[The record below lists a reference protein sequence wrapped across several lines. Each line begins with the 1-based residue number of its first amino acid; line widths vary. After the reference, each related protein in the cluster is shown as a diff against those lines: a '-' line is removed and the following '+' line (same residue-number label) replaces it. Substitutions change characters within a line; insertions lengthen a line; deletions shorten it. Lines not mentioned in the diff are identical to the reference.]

1 MRVRSSAPLMSL
13 LVSAGIAAVA
23 TMSACNRANPN
34 YHPGETLTGD
44 DAGLTGQA
52 GSIGAAGSM
61 GVAGFV
67 GGTAGATDGGSDATL
82 GSCKTASDC
91 LAARGAAPCAAA
103 GSWDCR
109 AGACAVVCPSCTD
122 KDSDGYGIGAGC
134 AGLDCNDNDPTIG
147 KTATRSCY
155 DGKGGTLNVGAC
167 RAGSQLCSAGVWATT
182 CTGQILPAGEACNGV
197 DDDCNGK
204 VDDDGL
210 GTISCGFGACA
221 QTAPACTNGV
231 LGVCKPGTP
240 TAVADLCDGKD
251 ESCDGVVDDGCA
263 QRSCVFVSPVGDDML
278 GTGSALRPFRSIQA
292 AISSAA
298 SPQSTTKSVCV
309 AGGLT
314 CFDAFTYDVTAE
326 QPLTMANGVSV
337 YGNYEAR
344 TWTRCA
350 FGTTGLPTLTVTIA
364 PRGAAG
370 VTFPATVTTP
380 TTLDG
385 VHVKRSSGNGGGG
398 AATTTAGITVTG
410 AKQVTISNVMIDED
424 QASTISYG
432 VNLTGGAEAL
442 ITRSA
447 IFGGG
452 ASASAIGV
460 HSAGS
465 KPTIREN
472 CATVDPTTGHCTATC
487 SATSLGIH
495 GRYAP
500 ANGNGN
506 GGGMGPG
513 GPGTATIEGVAID
526 LVDSPGAIVERNAI
540 CGTEGTSGAGVRV
553 GGVSTGIVVRGNSIT
568 SDGATGQAIG
578 VSLLACGDA
587 APWIVDNEVIVGDPV
602 GQSTRAAGI
611 NVSGACHPVID
622 GNTKIAPGA
631 SGSPMTAL
639 GVYCGPDTT
648 MTTSVPSRCFI
659 SGNKSIQGSPT
670 TRPSAS
676 YAVSCDVG
684 SCARVTGNA
693 LNGQSGATVVGIL
706 LRETGA
712 YVDRNVITGGCGTKT
727 TTAVLADDAFA
738 RVENNVVHGA
748 ACGVNATTPE
758 ADGVRVHVGTSNE
771 VEIDANTIIAGGAG
785 QCVNVAAGIGLG
797 NGAGPTAPHGIFRN
811 NILRA
816 GGACT
821 IGRDDFI
828 ETEAGAAPRIFSHN
842 DLDPTGM
849 PTLLLL
855 PQPPSPTTVGD
866 INQLAG
872 ASGNVSL
879 DPMFTSATDYHLA
892 AGSLLINAGSAA
904 DPPRTDFDG
913 KPRNDGL
920 PDIGAFEH

>member
-13 LVSAGIAAVA
+13 LFAAGIVVVA
-23 TMSACNRANPN
+23 TASACNRANPN

-52 GSIGAAGSM
+52 GLGGAAGST
-61 GVAGFV
+61 GVAGDV

-109 AGACAVVCPSCTD
+109 AGQCAVVCPSCVD
-122 KDSDGYGIGAGC
+122 KDSDGYGTGAGC
-134 AGLDCNDNDPTIG
+134 AGPDCNDNDPTIG

-155 DGKGGTLNVGAC
+155 EGKGGTLNVGAC
-167 RAGSQLCSAGVWATT
+167 HAGTQLCAAGVWATT

-221 QTAPACTNGV
+221 QTTPACTNGV
-231 LGVCKPGTP
+231 PGVCAPGTP
-240 TAVADLCDGKD
+240 TAVVDLCDGKD
-251 ESCDGVVDDGCA
+251 ENCDGVVDDGCA
-263 QRSCVFVSPVGDDML
+263 ARSCVFVSPTGDDML
-278 GTGSALRPFRSIQA
+278 GNGTLLRPFGSIQA
-292 AISSAA
+292 AIASAA
-298 SPQSTTKSVCV
+298 APQSTTKSVCV

-350 FGTTGLPTLTVTIA
+350 LGTTGLPNLTVTIA

-385 VHVKRSSGNGGGG
+385 VHITRGNGGGGGG
-398 AATTTAGITVTG
+398 AATTTAGITVSG
-410 AKQVTISNVMIDED
+410 GKQVTISNVMIDED
-424 QASTISYG
+424 QTSTISYG

-452 ASASAIGV
+452 ASSSAIGV

-472 CATVDPTTGHCTATC
+472 CATIDPATGHCTATC
-487 SATSLGIH
+487 SSMSLGIH

-500 ANGNGN
+500 TNGN
-506 GGGMGPG
+506 GGGPGPG
-513 GPGTATIEGVAID
+513 GPGPGTATVEGVAVD

-540 CGTEGTSGAGVRV
+540 CGTEGTMGAGVRV
-553 GGVSTGIVVRGNSIT
+553 SGVSTGIVVRGNSIT
-568 SDGATGQAIG
+568 SDGATSQALG

-587 APWIVDNEVIVGDPV
+587 APWIVDNELIVGDPA
-602 GQSTRAAGI
+602 GQAMRAAGV
-611 NVSGACHPVID
+611 NVAGACHPVID
-622 GNTKIAPGA
+622 GNTKLAPGA
-631 SGSPMTAL
+631 SGAPISAF
-639 GVYCGPDTT
+639 GVYCGPDVNN
-648 MTTSVPSRCFI
+648 VPSRCFVT
-659 SGNKSIQGSPT
+659 GNKLVQGSPT
-670 TRPSAS
+670 AHPTLS
-676 YAVSCDVG
+676 YAVACDVG
-684 SCARVTGNA
+684 SCARVSGNT
-693 LNGQSGATVVGIL
+693 LVGGSGATVVGISL
-706 LRETGA
+706 LQTGP

-738 RVENNVVHGA
+738 RVENNVVRGA

-758 ADGVRVHVGTSNE
+758 ADGVRVHVALTGNE
-771 VEIDANTIIAGGAG
+771 VMIDANTIIAGGAG
-785 QCVNVAAGIGLG
+785 QCQSVAAGIGLS

-811 NILRA
+811 NIMRA
-816 GGACT
+816 GGSCSIA
-821 IGRDDFI
+821 RDDFI

-849 PTLLLL
+849 PTLYLL

-879 DPMFTSATDYHLA
+879 DPMFVSATDLHLA

-913 KPRNDGL
+913 KPRDAL